1 MFHSNG
7 KHFSKL
13 HSNRNNPVIDSSWW
27 FCVVSELNQTLSGRT
42 NLPEAVWPSQSASKM
57 CRHSSWNVVIF
68 RFWCPWQTVKSSP
81 HDLPPFFWN
90 DIIHTNPVMQ
100 RLGEFRHPQSCFLT
114 FAGEFWAS
122 SSRESRDEPN
132 LKGLSADRN
141 PGLRP
146 GTINYCWYWP

>member
-13 HSNRNNPVIDSSWW
+13 HSNRNNPVIDSSGW

-42 NLPEAVWPSQSASKM
+42 NLPEAVWSSQSASKM

-68 RFWCPWQTVKSSP
+68 GFWCPWQTHEMSIKCWP
-81 HDLPPFFWN
+81 RIYFWN
-90 DIIHTNPVMQ
+90 EIIHNKPGMQ

-114 FAGEFWAS
+114 LAGELWESYRYTS
-122 SSRESRDEPN
+122 SIVGSDPIW
-132 LKGLSADRN
+132 KGRKRIEILAF
-141 PGLRP
+141 GQ
-146 GTINYCWYWP
+146 G

>member
-13 HSNRNNPVIDSSWW
+13 HSNRNNPVIDSSGW

-42 NLPEAVWPSQSASKM
+42 NLPDAVWSSQSASKM

-68 RFWCPWQTVKSSP
+68 RFWCPWQTHEMSINFWP
-81 HDLPPFFWN
+81 RIYFWN
-90 DIIHTNPVMQ
+90 EIIHNKPGMQ

-114 FAGEFWAS
+114 LAGEFWESIYHLS
-122 SSRESRDEPN
+122 SSGRTQSERVVSGSKSRP
-132 LKGLSADRN
+132 SAGDK
-141 PGLRP
+141 LDF
-146 GTINYCWYWP
+146 